1 MKLYDGGSDKDDM
14 LISVTTRSSAPSQVT
29 SSRNQIFI
37 MFTTD
42 NNGIGKGFTTKISFG
57 MLITKW

>member
-1 MKLYDGGSDKDDM
+1 MYDGGSYKDDL
-14 LISVTTRSSAPSQVT
+14 LISVTENSAPSSVT
-29 SSRNQIFI
+29 SLRNQIFI